1 MLAHTARNV
10 IQRRAVRRK
19 GTGIVNTLINKLP
32 FEAHIPGYRFCGPGT
47 RLQKRLSRGDSGVN
61 PLDEACK
68 RHDIAYSQ
76 SNSLSDRHA
85 ADKVLAEKAWGRFRS
100 KDASFGEKTAA
111 LAIAGIM
118 KAKTKLGMGARKRRS
133 RKRLRKGGVISFPAA
148 LKRVR
153 NNISN
158 GKGSDIQKLT
168 QLALA
173 SIKKKKIS
181 KPKQRIL
188 KLPKTGGIL
197 PLIPIFAALSAL
209 GSLGG
214 GAAAVAK
221 AVNDAKSAA
230 KDLEEKKRHNK
241 VMEAVNIG
249 KGLSIA
255 PYRNGLG
262 LYLRPYDFNQK
273 NYQ

>member
-1 MLAHTARNV
+1 MLLHATENV
-10 IQRRAVRRK
+10 IPRRAVRRS

-47 RLQKRLSRGDSGVN
+47 RLQKRLVRGDSGVN

-68 RHDIAYSQ
+68 QHDIAYSK
-76 SNSLSDRHA
+76 SNALTDRHA
-85 ADKVLAEKAWGRFRS
+85 ADKVLAEKAWERVRS
-100 KDASFGEKTAA
+100 SDAGFGEKAAA

-118 KAKTKLGMGARKRRS
+118 KTKTKLGLGARKSRS
-133 RKRLRKGGVISFPAA
+133 TRRLRKGGAITFPAA
-148 LKRVR
+148 VKRVQKQ
-153 NNISN
+153 ISSN
-158 GKGSDIQKLT
+158 KDFDLQKLT

-173 SIKKKKIS
+173 SIRKKKIS

-221 AVNDAKSAA
+221 AVNDARSAA
-230 KDLEEKKRHNK
+230 KELKEKERHNK
-241 VMEAVNIG
+241 AMEAMNIG
-249 KGLSIA
+249 NGLSIA
-255 PYRNGLG
+255 PYKSGLG
-262 LYLRPYDFNQK
+262 LYLRPYDFNPK